1 METEI
6 KLSPV
11 EPSQASQVFS
21 CELIRPHL
29 GPSRRHDMESTY
41 YQDKYGLLQKI
52 RAALRLRR
60 ENGEGVC
67 CLKVK
72 KGVEGA
78 AAVRH
83 EYEVHAENIE
93 AGVELLCEMS
103 EIPEEIR
110 AILKGAELTP
120 VCGSFFTRTEADY
133 ITDELSF
140 VLSYDIGEHHN
151 GDRRAPLGEIELELK
166 EGSVERLNEIAE
178 YITRTFSLEYGK
190 VSKYAAALALGE
202 TEEAAPENTPVNE
215 TL

>member
-11 EPSQASQVFS
+11 EPSQASQVFGS
-21 CELIRPHL
+21 DLIRPHL

-72 KGVEGA
+72 KGVDGA

-83 EYEVHAENIE
+83 EYEVRAESIE
-93 AGVELLCEMS
+93 AGVELLCQMD

-110 AILKGAELTP
+110 AILRGAELTP
-120 VCGSFFTRTEADY
+120 VCGSVFTRTEADY
-133 ITDELSF
+133 TEEGLTF

-166 EGSVERLNEIAE
+166 DGSIDRLNEIAE
-178 YITRTFSLEYGK
+178 YIVRTYGLEYGK
-190 VSKYAAALALGE
+190 VSKYAAAMALGE
-202 TEEAAPENTPVNE
+202 PNE
-215 TL
+215 QE